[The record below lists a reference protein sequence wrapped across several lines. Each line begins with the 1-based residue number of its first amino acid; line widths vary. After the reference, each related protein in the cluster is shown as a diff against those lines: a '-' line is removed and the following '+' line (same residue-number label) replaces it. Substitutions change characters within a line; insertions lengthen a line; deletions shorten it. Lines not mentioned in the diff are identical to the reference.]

1 MDGTVVQSLPS
12 RQSGQYWDAAAT
24 NWEEEIFSS
33 FHNDRKGVILSAL
46 KAAADPRAAMA
57 DFGCGVGIYL
67 PVLGRLFGAVHGF
80 EQSAACVDVA
90 RQKTR
95 GQNNIS
101 VHVASSALKNWRGRF
116 DAVLCANAAIHPRRA
131 IWQGVLD
138 SARALL
144 RDRDDRGGGKLILVV
159 PALGSAKLLAK
170 AERGAAEPR
179 IIVKPDQPNGD
190 SGVSID
196 GVPTK
201 HFTGAEL
208 KRELAARGFRA
219 IRVRKV
225 EYSWACHSIRPPKEL
240 SAAKPWD
247 WLVTAKVA

>member
-33 FHNDRKGVILSAL
+33 FHNDRKGVILAAL
-46 KAAADPRAAMA
+46 KAAADPNAAMA

-101 VHVASSALKNWRGRF
+101 VHVASTALKSWRGRF

-144 RDRDDRGGGKLILVV
+144 RENGGKLILVV
-159 PALGSAKLLAK
+159 PALGSAKLLAR
-170 AERGAAEPR
+170 AERNAAEPR
-179 IIVKPDQPNGD
+179 IIVQPDAPDGS

-201 HFTGAEL
+201 HFTGPEL

-219 IRVRKV
+219 IRVQKV

-240 SAAKPWD
+240 SAAKPWAKPWD
-247 WLVTAKVA
+247 WLVTARI

>member
-46 KAAADPRAAMA
+46 KAAADPHASMA

-95 GQNNIS
+95 GQSNIS
-101 VHVASSALKNWRGRF
+101 VHVASSALKSWRGRF

-144 RDRDDRGGGKLILVV
+144 RENGGKLILVV
-159 PALGSAKLLAK
+159 PALGSAKLLAR
-170 AERGAAEPR
+170 AERNAAEPR
-179 IIVKPDQPNGD
+179 IIVKPDAPDGD

-196 GVPTK
+196 GVSTK
-201 HFTGAEL
+201 HFTAAEL
-208 KRELAARGFRA
+208 RRELAARGFRA
-219 IRVRKV
+219 IRVQKV

-240 SAAKPWD
+240 SGAKPWAKPWD
-247 WLVTAKVA
+247 WLVTARL

>member
-46 KAAADPRAAMA
+46 KDAADAKASIA

-67 PVLGRLFGAVHGF
+67 PVLGRLFGQVHGF

-95 GQNNIS
+95 GQGNIA
-101 VHVASSALKNWRGRF
+101 VHVASTALQSWRGRF

-131 IWQGVLD
+131 IWQGVLQ

-144 RDRDDRGGGKLILVV
+144 REKGRLILVV
-159 PALGSAKLLAK
+159 PALGSARLLAR
-170 AERGAAEPR
+170 AEHNAAAPR
-179 IIVKPDQPNGD
+179 IIVQPDAPDGS

-196 GVPTK
+196 GVSTK
-201 HFTGAEL
+201 HFTAAEL
-208 KRELAARGFRA
+208 KRELAALGFRA

-225 EYSWACHSIRPPKEL
+225 EYSWACHSIRPPREL

-247 WLVTAKVA
+247 WLVTARL

>member
-33 FHNDRKGVILSAL
+33 FHNDRKGVILAAL
-46 KAAADPRAAMA
+46 KAAADGKAAMA

-67 PVLGRLFGAVHGF
+67 PVLGRLFGEVHGF

-90 RQKTR
+90 RRKTR
-95 GQNNIS
+95 GQGNIS
-101 VHVASSALKNWRGRF
+101 VHVASSALKSWRGRF

-144 RDRDDRGGGKLILVV
+144 RDDGGKLILVV
-159 PALGSAKLLAK
+159 PALGSARLLAK
-170 AERGAAEPR
+170 AERNAAEPR

-196 GVPTK
+196 GVSTK
-201 HFTGAEL
+201 HFTAAEL

-219 IRVRKV
+219 IRVQRV
-225 EYSWACHSIRPPKEL
+225 EYSWACHSIRPPKAL

-247 WLVTAKVA
+247 WLVTARAA

>member
-46 KAAADPRAAMA
+46 KAAADPRASMA

-67 PVLGRLFGAVHGF
+67 PVLGRLFGDVHGF

-101 VHVASSALKNWRGRF
+101 VHVANSALKSWRGRF

-144 RDRDDRGGGKLILVV
+144 RNDGGKLILVV
-159 PALGSAKLLAK
+159 PALGSARLLAK
-170 AERGAAEPR
+170 AERAAAEPR
-179 IIVKPDQPNGD
+179 IIVKPDAPDGS

-196 GVPTK
+196 GVSTK
-201 HFTGAEL
+201 HFTAAEL

-225 EYSWACHSIRPPKEL
+225 EYSWACHSIRPPKDL

-247 WLVTAKVA
+247 WLVTARVA